1 MWLELRGLILHRN
14 ELTSITESSTRIDQ
28 WTFTITYWN
37 TLSFMSLLSQNFL
50 LSKKLKNVLVLP
62 KIISLQFPYSI
73 FVFHTY
79 CISRR
84 SNSHW
89 IFCKCIEAKEL
100 WNLHSIHYT
109 IFAVVKNYDVS
120 FFNKG
125 KWIWHFKEKG
135 IRQSQTV
142 SLVTFSWAENT
153 SKIILFTLKYLWGNR
168 RCSNFK

>member
-1 MWLELRGLILHRN
+1 MWLELRGLILCRN
-14 ELTSITESSTRIDQ
+14 ELTSITESSTHIEQ

-50 LSKKLKNVLVLP
+50 LSKKLKNVLVLS
-62 KIISLQFPYSI
+62 KIVSLQFPYSI
-73 FVFHTY
+73 FIFHTY
-79 CISRR
+79 CISRC

-125 KWIWHFKEKG
+125 KWIWHFKEGGNKT
-135 IRQSQTV
+135 IPD
-142 SLVTFSWAENT
+142 SLT
-153 SKIILFTLKYLWGNR
+153 SHI
-168 RCSNFK
+168 